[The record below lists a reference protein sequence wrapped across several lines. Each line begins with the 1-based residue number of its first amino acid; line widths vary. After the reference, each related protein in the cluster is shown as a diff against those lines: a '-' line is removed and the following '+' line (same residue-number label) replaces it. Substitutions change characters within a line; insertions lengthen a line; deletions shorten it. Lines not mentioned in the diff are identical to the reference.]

1 MTVRDTLL
9 IASELISKLGCDATN
24 TLEAIVDQQMEAG
37 DMEDVI
43 FWREIAKAVRTLQ
56 RPTQQGAAQHG
67 GYALTENNQSS
78 AVQRKS

>member
-9 IASELISKLGCDATN
+9 IASELISKLGCNATN
-24 TLEAIVDQQMEAG
+24 TLETIVDQQMESG

-56 RPTQQGAAQHG
+56 QPTHQGAAQRD

-78 AVQRKS
+78 AIQRKS